1 MTATDSRLPMSV
13 EQASARSDAAWLS
26 LLDRLNR
33 LSVTK
38 HFDAYADVDWDS
50 PSLALDAA
58 DPRWELSPDDP
69 LGATEWYRS
78 LPPPARARLG
88 CELVAS
94 KMKIGLVFENILK
107 RG

>member
-26 LLDRLNR
+26 LLDRLNG

-50 PSLALDAA
+50 PELALDPE
-58 DPRWELSPDDP
+58 DHRWQLSPNDP
-69 LGATEWYRS
+69 LGATQWYLS

-88 CELVAS
+88 CEQAAS
-94 KMKIGLVFENILK
+94 KMKIGSVFEN
-107 RG
+107 